1 MSEQLHEQ
9 VSAFVDGELPEH
21 ETELLLRRLE
31 RDRDLQRAYARYIT
45 IGAAMRGEPIGN
57 RSSTLVERVRVAVAQ
72 ESAQAGKVSRPLLAR
87 SGRWLRPLAGAA
99 VAAAVATVAILGVQ
113 RIQLT
118 DPATD
123 DTTGTAQVASA
134 AYPAPAPA
142 IGSTDSAE
150 PPSYVVPPFNPERRA
165 VPAGARLTNYV
176 LAHSEYSSLGRR
188 NVLSGVIAEDPVA
201 IEERATEEPESP
213 PADRQTDSDSSP
225 AQQP

>member
-9 VSAFVDGELPEH
+9 VSAFVDGELPQH

-31 RDRDLQRAYARYIT
+31 RDRDLQRAFARYVT
-45 IGAAMRGEPIGN
+45 IGAAMRREPIGD
-57 RSSTLVERVRVAVAQ
+57 RSNSLVERVRIAVAQ
-72 ESAQAGKVSRPLLAR
+72 ESAHDTKVSRPMLAR

-113 RIQLT
+113 RMQLT
-118 DPATD
+118 NEPAGAT
-123 DTTGTAQVASA
+123 QVASVSE
-134 AYPAPAPA
+134 PQTTAPV

-150 PPSYVVPPFNPERRA
+150 PPSYVVPPYNPERRA
-165 VPAGARLTNYV
+165 IPAARLTNYV

-201 IEERATEEPESP
+201 LEEQATEDPVNPS
-213 PADRQTDSDSSP
+213 ADETTTAP
-225 AQQP
+225 QP